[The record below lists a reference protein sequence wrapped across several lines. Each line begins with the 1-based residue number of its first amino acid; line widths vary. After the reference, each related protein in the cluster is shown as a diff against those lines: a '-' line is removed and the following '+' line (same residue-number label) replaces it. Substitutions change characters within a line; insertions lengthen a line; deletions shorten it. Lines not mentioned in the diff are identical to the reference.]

1 MSLRAQNPETA
12 SILSARTPTVA
23 SARNNQVFTLDTFS
37 SKDFIVKDFIEALSE
52 HANPQRRSGQAQPT
66 AQGQASQAFDPKP
79 LIRTFE
85 HALSRL
91 KTLSEDLEARENE
104 LSGSVRRAEGQHNSN
119 IKSRERDLEKAVEN
133 FTRLERTLDGS
144 SDDSGGNA
152 AMRIG
157 ERLEELDKQ
166 RQRAQDAK
174 FVLHCWVEVSERGD
188 LGTLEDVRRT
198 GGADGKVRSAHI
210 ARQLLRISQR
220 LDPGAGNRSSTVNG
234 ELQPNG
240 STSVHFANGLNGNA
254 HLNVSH
260 SPTPSGSFRGKKSG
274 EKQPREII
282 EKFLEMLEKDL
293 LKSFDDFY
301 RRQNFDGMRECATA
315 LRDFSDGN
323 SVISLFVNQHQFFI
337 DRSQLVTEEL
347 TADTDIWD
355 RLADPDTEPPGV
367 EPSLQGLLDEVKMV
381 TQEESYILK
390 RAFPYYEEV
399 LARFVQRVFQ
409 QSIQQRLEMVLNKAD
424 SISSLA
430 FLRSLQASRSYIA
443 GLVEDLKQHGLTEH
457 PEPASSVI
465 SAVLDQQIEELFV
478 PYFTGSSYI
487 EREKR
492 NLGELYEGLLF
503 KFTLYHSRRR
513 KMGGSTN
520 TYLARGKE
528 FVSNVRE
535 NYIDRLN
542 HMDLPAGQKAIMLRL
557 AGLHDKDH
565 ASSTAAGGKQE
576 VEVTDEDGQLSL
588 PFTKRMLKWLAEGVG
603 RGLELAGSANET
615 PREVRELLNLLIA
628 NMGEIYLETAL
639 DAANDA
645 ALAAESNTRSE
656 PDLNFVAD
664 LKPAIHVLHLMLSTI
679 QMLLLP
685 LAASNLTIRRELEKQ
700 TQSFQERMETKID
713 NILQKT
719 IDVALA
725 WTSKLLAAQKKSDFR
740 PRDDGTNL
748 PLDQLQTPTCQSV
761 LTFLGRLHSRARGA
775 LTGRVLEAFSLEL
788 AIGVRTL
795 LLQHFK
801 SYTISLAGGLVV
813 SKDVTHYIEMFRSWD
828 LPSSFEPSLE
838 VLTEI
843 ASIFVIG
850 PEALRDRLRNVGA
863 TASGAAGGALA
874 GVEKGDLRPYV
885 LRREDSGSVG
895 VGAVLSGL

>member
-1 MSLRAQNPETA
+1 MAHDDASLANKIAPDTMSLRNPETA
-12 SILSARTPTVA
+12 SIFSTQSARAPTLQG
-23 SARNNQVFTLDTFS
+23 SRNAQVFTLDTFS
-37 SKDFIVKDFIEALSE
+37 SKDFIVKDFIESLSE
-52 HANPQRRSGQAQPT
+52 TATPVRRSGQPT
-66 AQGQASQAFDPKP
+66 NAAQASQAFDPKP

-91 KTLSEDLEARENE
+91 KTLSEDLESRENE

-119 IKSRERDLEKAVEN
+119 IKSRERELERAVDN
-133 FTRLERTLDGS
+133 FQRLERTLDG
-144 SDDSGGNA
+144 DGDAGGNV

-174 FVLHCWVEVSERGD
+174 FVLQCWLEVSERGD
-188 LGTLEDVRRT
+188 LSTLEDVRKM
-198 GGADGKVRSAHI
+198 GGGDGKVRCAHI

-220 LDPGAGNRSSTVNG
+220 LDPNSDGSKTPQTNG
-234 ELQPNG
+234 
-240 STSVHFANGLNGNA
+240 VHFANGVNGD
-254 HLNVSH
+254 HGER
-260 SPTPSGSFRGKKSG
+260 SPARKDGR
-274 EKQPREII
+274 QPREII

-301 RRQNFDGMRECATA
+301 RRQNFDGMRECAMA

-347 TADTDIWD
+347 STDTNTWD

-367 EPSLQGLLDEVKMV
+367 EPGLQSLLDEVKMV
-381 TQEESYILK
+381 ASEESFIIK

-399 LARFVQRVFQ
+399 LARFIQRVFQ
-409 QSIQQRLEMVLNKAD
+409 QSVQQRLEMVLNKAD
-424 SISSLA
+424 NISSLA

-443 GLVEDLKQHGLTEH
+443 TLIEDLKAHGLTEH
-457 PEPASSVI
+457 PEPVSSVVA
-465 SAVLDQQIEELFV
+465 AVLDQQLEELFI

-492 NLGELYEGLLF
+492 NLGELFEGLLF
-503 KFTLYHSRRR
+503 KFTTYHSRRR
-513 KMGGSTN
+513 KMTAQTSTYI
-520 TYLARGKE
+520 TAISQRSKE
-528 FVSNVRE
+528 WMSNAKE
-535 NYIDRLN
+535 NYIERLN
-542 HMDLPAGQKAIMLRL
+542 HLDIPENQKKIMLQL
-557 AGLHDKDH
+557 AGLGEKDH
-565 ASSTAAGGKQE
+565 AGQTAQKE
-576 VEVTDEDGQLSL
+576 LEVTDEDGQLSL

-603 RGLELAGSANET
+603 RGLELAGGSNET
-615 PREVRELLNLLIA
+615 PKEIKELLNLLIA

-645 ALAAESNTRSE
+645 AVAAESNTRSE
-656 PDLNFVAD
+656 PDLNYIAD
-664 LKPAIHVLHLMLSTI
+664 LRPAISVLHLMLTTI

-685 LAASNLTIRRELEKQ
+685 LTASNLTIRRDLEKQ
-700 TQSFQERMETKID
+700 TNSFVERMEGKVD
-713 NILQKT
+713 SILQKT
-719 IDVALA
+719 LDAALA
-725 WTSKLLAAQKKSDFR
+725 WTSRLLSQQKKTDFR
-740 PRDDGTNL
+740 PKDDTNL
-748 PLDQLQTPTCQSV
+748 QLDQLQTSTCQSIF
-761 LTFLGRLHSRARGA
+761 TFLSRLHSRARTA
-775 LTGRVLEAFSLEL
+775 LSGRVLSSFSTEL

-801 SYTISLAGGLVV
+801 SYQVSLTGALVV
-813 SKDVTHYIEMFRSWD
+813 SKDITRYIELFRSWE
-828 LPSSFEPSLE
+828 LPSTFEPSLE

-850 PEALRDRLRNVGA
+850 PEALRDRLRNVGGVG
-863 TASGAAGGALA
+863 SGGLQ
-874 GVEKGDLRPYV
+874 GVEKTDLRPYV

-895 VGAVLSGL
+895 VLAALNAL